1 MKFFKDRSA
10 REIKR
15 IRPVVQKILQLEDK
29 VATYSDNE
37 LRAQTDFLK
46 KELSEGKTLD
56 DILPIAFAVCRE
68 ASWRV
73 LGMKHF
79 PVQIMGGIIL
89 HQGRI
94 AEMCT
99 GEGKTLV
106 ATLPT
111 YLNALTGKGVHV
123 ITVNDYLAERDC
135 EQMGK
140 VHEFLGLSVGVVLQ
154 SMNEAEKRN
163 AYNCDVTY
171 CTNVELGFDYLRD
184 NMVATKDRKMQ
195 REFNFAII
203 DEIDSILIDEA
214 RTPLIISGK
223 GEAASDKYQ
232 LVNDFA
238 KKLKYKTIK
247 ENNTGSLVEQKDN
260 DAIEEGADCIVEL
273 KTKNAYLTESGIKK
287 AEKFFK
293 LKNYSDELNSE
304 IRHFVS
310 QAIKAHGVMK
320 KDTDYVIRGDKEA
333 IDIVDEFTGRILEG
347 RRFSDG
353 LHQAIEAKEGVKT
366 EHETKTLATITYQNF
381 FRMYPKLSGMTG
393 TAMTEEAEFRNIYNI
408 DVVSVPT
415 NMPLIRIDEKDAL
428 YRTTEN
434 KLNAV
439 VREIKDAHER
449 KQPVLVGTTTVA
461 KSEELSRYLKKE
473 RIPHV
478 VLNAKYP
485 EKEAMIVAQAGKTG
499 AVTISTN
506 MAGRGTDIMLGGNP
520 TYMAK
525 EQMKKLGYSDEDISI
540 AETTCKQP
548 AEYKK
553 LQTIYKEL
561 YQKCKKE
568 TDADKKKVI
577 ENGGLY
583 VIGTERHESRRID
596 NQLRGRA
603 GRQGDPGRSKFFIS
617 FEDDLLKIFG
627 GQRVEDFLA
636 QADEDNDVLMEGK
649 MITRLIENA
658 QAKIESNNFGI
669 RKRVLEYDEV
679 INTQRKIIY
688 KQRDDV
694 IGAEDVSD
702 MVKKMLIYL
711 AETSVNMYV
720 NENVVVDDWDIDGL
734 IQELKNNANII
745 ITQENIKDLTADEIH
760 DLVEEKILNEY
771 ESKKKILGNIMDII
785 ERNILLQTIDTH
797 WMDHVDAM
805 DELKRHIG
813 LRAYGQRNPIDDF
826 KSEGYDMFE
835 DMVSNIKREVATKIL
850 VLKIV
855 QKVSMPL

>member
-1 MKFFKDRSA
+1 MKFFKDRSSK
-10 REIKR
+10 EIKR
-15 IRPVVQKILQLEDK
+15 IRPIAQKVLELEDK
-29 VATYSDNE
+29 VAMYSDDE
-37 LRAQTDFLK
+37 LRAQTEFLK

-56 DILPIAFAVCRE
+56 DILPVAFAVCRE
-68 ASWRV
+68 AAWRV

-154 SMNEAEKRN
+154 SMDEDEKRK

-195 REFNFAII
+195 REFNFAIV

-232 LVNDFA
+232 LANDFA
-238 KKLKYKTIK
+238 KKIKYKTIK
-247 ENNTGSLVEQKDN
+247 ENNTGSLTEQSDN
-260 DAIEEGADCIVEL
+260 DAIESDADCIVEL
-273 KTKNAYLTESGIKK
+273 KTKKAYLTESGIKK

-353 LHQAIEAKEGVKT
+353 LHQAIEAKEGVQT

-415 NMPLIRIDEKDAL
+415 NMPLIRVDEKDAL

-434 KLNAV
+434 KLKAV
-439 VREIKDAHER
+439 VEEIKDAHER

-461 KSEELSRYLKKE
+461 KSEELSKYLKNEK
-473 RIPHV
+473 IPHV
-478 VLNAKYP
+478 VLNAKHP

-499 AVTISTN
+499 AITISTN

-520 TYMAK
+520 AYMAK
-525 EQMKKLGYSDEDISI
+525 EQMRKLGYSDDEISI
-540 AETTCKQP
+540 AETTCEQP
-548 AEYKK
+548 TELKK
-553 LQTIYKEL
+553 LQTLYKEL
-561 YQKCKKE
+561 YTKCKKE
-568 TDADKKKVI
+568 TDADKKKVV

-627 GQRVEDFLA
+627 GQKVEDFLA
-636 QADEDNDVLMEGK
+636 QADEDNDVLMEGR

-658 QAKIESNNFGI
+658 QSKIESNNFAI
-669 RKRVLEYDEV
+669 RKKVLEYDEV
-679 INTQRKIIY
+679 INTQRQIIY

-694 IGAEDVSD
+694 IGTNDVSD
-702 MVKKMLIYL
+702 IVKKMLVYL
-711 AETSVNMYV
+711 VETSVNMYV
-720 NENVVVDDWDIDGL
+720 NENVIVDDWDIDGL
-734 IQELKNNANII
+734 IQELKNNANIT
-745 ITQENIKDLTADEIH
+745 ITRDDIKDLSADEIH
-760 DLVEEKILNEY
+760 DLIEEKALNEY
-771 ESKKKILGNIMDII
+771 ENKKKILGNIMDII

-805 DELKRHIG
+805 HELKKHIG
-813 LRAYGQRNPIDDF
+813 LRAYGQRNPVDDF

-835 DMVSNIKREVATKIL
+835 EMVSNIKREVATKIL
-850 VLKIV
+850 LLKIV